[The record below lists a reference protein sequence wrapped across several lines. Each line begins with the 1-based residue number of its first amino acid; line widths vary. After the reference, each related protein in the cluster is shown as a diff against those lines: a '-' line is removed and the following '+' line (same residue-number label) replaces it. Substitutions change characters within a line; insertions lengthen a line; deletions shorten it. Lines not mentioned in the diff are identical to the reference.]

1 MAVELLSVSDVARE
15 LTDQFGQDIRP
26 RDISRLLY
34 DRELRDD
41 LCPIVSGRRVIP
53 RDYLPMIVMV
63 LRRRGWL
70 QKSQGGGA

>member
-1 MAVELLSVSDVARE
+1 MELLSVSDVARE
-15 LTDQFGQDIRP
+15 LTGQLGREVRP

-53 RDYLPMIVMV
+53 RDYLPMIVMA

-70 QKSQGGGA
+70 QTSRGGRP